1 MWLRSSGGLLWLC
14 SCWVPPV
21 EGESDFC
28 CCIGFHRGERNSS
41 PTTGLFPAVGYKAL
55 DYVFEASAT
64 LKSTLTLLAL
74 PVPAFPGP
82 SERYP
87 VSGRLCDDTYRRPW
101 VRGKVFSSCRLVVAG
116 SVLCELKGNNRSF
129 SSLERFSVWDDVD
142 VIPSSNPDSP
152 KRDDQ
157 IRCLF
162 KQDPDLCHESFFK
175 VTADQMEPHG
185 CNNDF
190 FLPEELIT
198 PDYVPQL
205 KRRLPTLKATLSRL
219 KMLPVADPLL
229 GPTGLCISEDPMF
242 SCFTRCAS
250 YENNPDVDTVNPQ
263 ICADV
268 QEEFCKEPLLKEELL
283 LLPAVVD
290 TFQPSPQ
297 NFSTYSNVCAWL
309 KASPEPLEEQC
320 SVLDVL
326 QKTVLLEAP
335 LDVSQY
341 DPPQGH
347 RTEGLILTE
356 LPDDFAPHQELEL
369 DSILSPEMS
378 PDPSCLSTSHLQ
390 EEDLSPFGTL
400 SLLSARTRQKMEAAL
415 WESEKHLTFVANL
428 LLSEPCVQEAAPEFQ
443 PLHEAFKMAK
453 AFSRSGDEQRVGS
466 ELEILQTLNGHSC
479 EFTEKMMPEIPKSRK
494 EEREEFT
501 KELPEDVESE
511 VQSLIRDSPNE
522 ANSHHDTCVDSSHS
536 SLSTQASG
544 STAQQ
549 EKPSATNSTAERVSE
564 GTFLGGAGSSPPPY
578 KLHTSEK
585 ELSFHEASSELNL
598 SSKLQVKDDQ
608 KRLASAR
615 RPERDLDPLLDFIK
629 LRSQQVPGSAEAETL
644 SQPPQR
650 EQQPAP
656 EEMWT
661 PNRKPTLVSF
671 AVSADASREHKP
683 AAQRTNRFSALPA
696 SQSASQEKP
705 FSRVVPVRATESQ
718 RRAYHEL
725 QALAQP
731 CLSSARQMGLTL
743 PSWGHF
749 SCLAPDQTHFLLK
762 QQERALCRAPAE
774 DAELLKDQELLFNQA
789 ALIHVL
795 VTFKELLLKCDLST
809 AVASLTK
816 AAEVC
821 SEQRLKQLLKRMQI
835 LLIQEKQESNFKLLE
850 LQQLLADWL
859 HTRTGKTAEKILV
872 VLSVDSDDSRSRI
885 ISDLSQVTG
894 AAVTSLCPDEDGKQ
908 LSSVGVVSSICSS
921 DCVVVCEQHIGADF
935 PWSCFSLLVEFDHP
949 GSSPWS
955 AVCSE
960 KSISH
965 LTFTTS
971 IPEDVE
977 NTSWCLEDNLPFVLI
992 VTEGLLNHPLLLQTL
1007 ESDFCVTVLER
1018 SHSPT
1023 LQMLGG
1029 THNYAV
1035 ITVDEDAAIVI
1046 QEQDELCE
1054 ERASERLVM
1063 RLTALS
1069 LQYSYCWLFLHCSD
1083 SQGGGLS
1090 SRAFRNLVLVYSSLV
1105 LFGTKSGELDVKVLI
1120 VSQVSEMAE
1129 FIHQI
1134 CFTRLMSSD
1143 RDPASYLTRDWL
1155 TVLPSQEEE
1164 CLSKFPC
1171 LNPLVSQLMLSR
1183 APSLQCL
1190 LRAPLPQLK
1199 ELLPEVPHK
1208 VLKTFTECISL
1219 HWNSMAPKHPDT
1231 TKTSPPHGPCA
1242 HSEDNSPHLE
1252 RTCSDHSA
1260 SFLESFNEWD
1270 PDPSGFRLDS
1280 SCSSCSPVAD
1290 LQRDRDLW
1298 NEEEKVPFWS
1308 RTAEAAG
1315 RVVMTLRAS
1324 QNGCT
1329 SPLHTA
1335 NSPFQP
1341 DPAFSCSPILQQP
1354 ASSQVSPHSTIYSH
1368 LHHSQSDNIFCNPPS
1383 DVLWG
1388 QSGSN
1393 CLFRSREMTASSP
1406 SFSYKCWRGQERK
1419 RSSDVAGLR
1428 GSGELLMKRGR
1439 LSYERVPGRRDGQ
1452 TRLKL
1457 FSD

>member
-1 MWLRSSGGLLWLC
+1 M
-14 SCWVPPV
+14 
-21 EGESDFC
+21 
-28 CCIGFHRGERNSS
+28 
-41 PTTGLFPAVGYKAL
+41 K
-55 DYVFEASAT
+55 
-64 LKSTLTLLAL
+64 
-74 PVPAFPGP
+74 
-82 SERYP
+82 
-87 VSGRLCDDTYRRPW
+87 
-101 VRGKVFSSCRLVVAG
+101 
-116 SVLCELKGNNRSF
+116 
-129 SSLERFSVWDDVD
+129 
-142 VIPSSNPDSP
+142 
-152 KRDDQ
+152 
-157 IRCLF
+157 
-162 KQDPDLCHESFFK
+162 
-175 VTADQMEPHG
+175 
-185 CNNDF
+185 
-190 FLPEELIT
+190 
-198 PDYVPQL
+198 
-205 KRRLPTLKATLSRL
+205 
-219 KMLPVADPLL
+219 
-229 GPTGLCISEDPMF
+229 
-242 SCFTRCAS
+242 
-250 YENNPDVDTVNPQ
+250 
-263 ICADV
+263 
-268 QEEFCKEPLLKEELL
+268 
-283 LLPAVVD
+283 
-290 TFQPSPQ
+290 
-297 NFSTYSNVCAWL
+297 
-309 KASPEPLEEQC
+309 
-320 SVLDVL
+320 
-326 QKTVLLEAP
+326 
-335 LDVSQY
+335 
-341 DPPQGH
+341 
-347 RTEGLILTE
+347 
-356 LPDDFAPHQELEL
+356 
-369 DSILSPEMS
+369 
-378 PDPSCLSTSHLQ
+378 
-390 EEDLSPFGTL
+390 
-400 SLLSARTRQKMEAAL
+400 
-415 WESEKHLTFVANL
+415 
-428 LLSEPCVQEAAPEFQ
+428 
-443 PLHEAFKMAK
+443 
-453 AFSRSGDEQRVGS
+453 
-466 ELEILQTLNGHSC
+466 
-479 EFTEKMMPEIPKSRK
+479 
-494 EEREEFT
+494 
-501 KELPEDVESE
+501 
-511 VQSLIRDSPNE
+511 
-522 ANSHHDTCVDSSHS
+522 
-536 SLSTQASG
+536 
-544 STAQQ
+544 
-549 EKPSATNSTAERVSE
+549 
-564 GTFLGGAGSSPPPY
+564 
-578 KLHTSEK
+578 
-585 ELSFHEASSELNL
+585 
-598 SSKLQVKDDQ
+598 
-608 KRLASAR
+608 
-615 RPERDLDPLLDFIK
+615 
-629 LRSQQVPGSAEAETL
+629 
-644 SQPPQR
+644 
-650 EQQPAP
+650 
-656 EEMWT
+656 
-661 PNRKPTLVSF
+661 
-671 AVSADASREHKP
+671 
-683 AAQRTNRFSALPA
+683 
-696 SQSASQEKP
+696 
-705 FSRVVPVRATESQ
+705 
-718 RRAYHEL
+718 
-725 QALAQP
+725 
-731 CLSSARQMGLTL
+731 
-743 PSWGHF
+743 
-749 SCLAPDQTHFLLK
+749 
-762 QQERALCRAPAE
+762 
-774 DAELLKDQELLFNQA
+774 
-789 ALIHVL
+789 
-795 VTFKELLLKCDLST
+795 
-809 AVASLTK
+809 ASLTK

-908 LSSVGVVSSICSS
+908 LNSVGVVSSICSS

-935 PWSCFSLLVEFDHP
+935 PWSCFSLLVEFDRP
-949 GSSPWS
+949 GSSPW
-955 AVCSE
+955 
-960 KSISH
+960 
-965 LTFTTS
+965 
-971 IPEDVE
+971 
-977 NTSWCLEDNLPFVLI
+977 
-992 VTEGLLNHPLLLQTL
+992 
-1007 ESDFCVTVLER
+1007 

-1219 HWNSMAPKHPDT
+1219 HWNSMAPKHPDA

-1252 RTCSDHSA
+1252 RTCSGHSA
-1260 SFLESFNEWD
+1260 SFLESFNERD

-1315 RVVMTLRAS
+1315 SVVMTLRAS
-1324 QNGCT
+1324 QNDCT

-1388 QSGSN
+1388 QSGS